1 MRGKTIIGFLFG
13 VVIGS
18 VLTYHG
24 LKNKVEA
31 EMDEEVN
38 KLKEFYKDQLE
49 KTQMEYFEKE
59 EYLKSKV
66 AVAEDK
72 GSIVSKVIN
81 TKKVEEYENRHNE
94 KTNNVVSND
103 ISEDNEDTDEDS
115 EDISNEPTSGAF
127 EIFEDNIVARDKPFV
142 IEEDRVGEYIS
153 YDLISLIYFSD
164 GVLTDDWEKPVENP
178 DETVGTEYVGYF
190 ESGEDVVYV
199 RNDKLKCEFEI
210 TRDLRTYDEV
220 REEGIER

>member
-1 MRGKTIIGFLFG
+1 MKGKTVIGFLVG
-13 VVIGS
+13 LVIGS

-49 KTQMEYFEKE
+49 KQQAEYFEKE
-59 EYLKSKV
+59 EYLKSKA

-72 GSIVSKVIN
+72 GSVVSKIIN
-81 TKKVEEYENRHNE
+81 LKNVEKFEKKQNEETE
-94 KTNNVVSND
+94 
-103 ISEDNEDTDEDS
+103 DEDGS
-115 EDISNEPTSGAF
+115 EETTEAF
-127 EIFEDNIVARDKPFV
+127 EIFEDNIIAQDKPFV

-153 YDLISLIYFSD
+153 YGLISLIYFSD
-164 GVLTDDWEKPVENP
+164 GVLTDDWEVPVENP
-178 DETVGTEYVGYF
+178 DETVGKEYAEYF
-190 ESGEDVVYV
+190 ETGEDVVYV

-210 TRDLRTYDEV
+210 TRDLRTYEEV
-220 REEGIER
+220 KEEGIER

>member
-1 MRGKTIIGFLFG
+1 MRGKTVIGFLIG
-13 VVIGS
+13 LVIGS

-31 EMDEEVN
+31 EIDEEVN
-38 KLKEFYKDQLE
+38 KIKDFYKDQLE
-49 KTQMEYFEKE
+49 KQQAEYFEKE

-81 TKKVEEYENRHNE
+81 MKNVEKFEEKQNSENY
-94 KTNNVVSND
+94 
-103 ISEDNEDTDEDS
+103 SETDSDEAP
-115 EDISNEPTSGAF
+115 NGAF
-127 EIFEDNIVARDKPFV
+127 EIFEDDIIAQDTPFV

-164 GVLTDDWEKPVENP
+164 GVLTDDWEVPVENP
-178 DETVGTEYVGYF
+178 DETVGKEYAEYF
-190 ESGEDVVYV
+190 ETGEDVVYV

-210 TRDLRTYDEV
+210 TRDLRTYKEV
-220 REEGIER
+220 KEEGNER

>member
-1 MRGKTIIGFLFG
+1 MRGKTVISFLVG
-13 VVIGS
+13 LVVGS

-49 KTQMEYFEKE
+49 KQQAEYFEKE
-59 EYLKSKV
+59 EYLKSKA

-72 GSIVSKVIN
+72 GSVVSKIIN
-81 TKKVEEYENRHNE
+81 LKNVEKFEKKQNEETE
-94 KTNNVVSND
+94 
-103 ISEDNEDTDEDS
+103 DEDGS
-115 EDISNEPTSGAF
+115 EETTEAF
-127 EIFEDNIVARDKPFV
+127 EIFEDDIIAQDKPFV

-164 GVLTDDWEKPVENP
+164 GVLTDDWEVPVENP
-178 DETVGTEYVGYF
+178 DETVGKEYAEYF
-190 ESGEDVVYV
+190 ETGEDVVYV

-210 TRDLRTYDEV
+210 TRDLRTYEEV
-220 REEGIER
+220 KEESER

>member
-1 MRGKTIIGFLFG
+1 MKGKTVIGFLVG
-13 VVIGS
+13 LVIGS

-49 KTQMEYFEKE
+49 KQQAEYFEKE
-59 EYLKSKV
+59 EYLKSKA

-72 GSIVSKVIN
+72 GSVVSKIIN
-81 TKKVEEYENRHNE
+81 LKNVEKFEKKQNEETE
-94 KTNNVVSND
+94 
-103 ISEDNEDTDEDS
+103 DEDGS
-115 EDISNEPTSGAF
+115 EETTEVF
-127 EIFEDNIVARDKPFV
+127 EIFEDNIIAQDKPFV

-164 GVLTDDWEKPVENP
+164 GVLTDDWEVPVENP
-178 DETVGTEYVGYF
+178 DETVGKEYAEYF
-190 ESGEDVVYV
+190 ETGEDVVYV

-210 TRDLRTYDEV
+210 TRDLRTYEEV
-220 REEGIER
+220 KEEGIER